1 MSSPQANPMLF
12 LLSSK
17 IVNLM
22 LLGMLLVQLI
32 AVDQATA
39 EDILLVN
46 QPLKTPATCAQ
57 IIGNNAENDEK
68 LLLCQLYESSS
79 LLTQLGALV
88 SQGLD
93 RLMVSQGVLPLSNS
107 PIADEHEALESGQR
121 EKKKHEYL
129 RFGKRKH
136 EYLRFG
142 KRKHEYL
149 RFG

>member
-1 MSSPQANPMLF
+1 MTPLNSVSGVAGS
-12 LLSSK
+12 LLW
-17 IVNLM
+17 ILLLM
-22 LLGMLLVQLI
+22 FNNQWRTMAAPTEGDV
-32 AVDQATA
+32 
-39 EDILLVN
+39 LLVN
-46 QPLKTPATCAQ
+46 KAPATCAQ
-57 IIGNNAENDEK
+57 IIGSSNIENDEK
-68 LLLCQLYESSS
+68 LLLCQLYESSA

-93 RLMVSQGVLPLSNS
+93 RLMISQGVQPLPLNGNS
-107 PIADEHEALESGQR
+107 DAAVDTEGMESQKDKR
-121 EKKKHEYL
+121 KHEYL

>member
-1 MSSPQANPMLF
+1 
-12 LLSSK
+12 
-17 IVNLM
+17 
-22 LLGMLLVQLI
+22 MLLVQLI
-32 AVDQATA
+32 MVDHATA

-93 RLMVSQGVLPLSNS
+93 RLMVSQGVLPIPLANNN
-107 PIADEHEALESGQR
+107 PTADEQHELLEGGQR

>member
-1 MSSPQANPMLF
+1 
-12 LLSSK
+12 
-17 IVNLM
+17 M
-22 LLGMLLVQLI
+22 LLHGILFASLCAWMCSGSSADPDNLLVMN
-32 AVDQATA
+32 AHHGSNRV
-39 EDILLVN
+39 
-46 QPLKTPATCAQ
+46 PATCAQ
-57 IIGNNAENDEK
+57 ILNGEADNDEK

-93 RLMVSQGVLPLSNS
+93 RLMLSQGVVPLAS
-107 PIADEHEALESGQR
+107 PVPSSGSAEVVDASALQEGVR